1 MNKKTVINLLI
12 RLHEEGKKISFGQ
25 VLALHTFAVAI
36 FLIILSFQSLSAK
49 EENKLTRFS
58 LGIVSSAFTVC
69 SAYLINKNKDKF
81 DF

>member
-1 MNKKTVINLLI
+1 MNKRTVIKLLI
-12 RLHEEGKKISFGQ
+12 RLHEEVTKISFGQ
-25 VLALHTFAVAI
+25 VLALHTFSVAV
-36 FLIILSFQSLSAK
+36 FLIILSFQSLSVK
-49 EENKLTRFS
+49 GENRLTRFS